1 MNEPLDLNK
10 KRPGPWDEMELVDK
24 DYDKLKL
31 VDQDGELLLECK
43 IGDKYHQLILEVGLN
58 TILDK
63 FLNSDE
69 AKSTRYKS
77 MPPFYYQKK
86 RSDEE
91 E

>member
-1 MNEPLDLNK
+1 MDKPLDLNK

-43 IGDKYHQLILEVGLN
+43 IGDKYHQLLLEIGLN
-58 TILDK
+58 TILDQVLK
-63 FLNSDE
+63 WDKEWTSL
-69 AKSTRYKS
+69 
-77 MPPFYYQKK
+77 
-86 RSDEE
+86 DEE